1 MKRRQRTTLEPSASI
16 NVTSL
21 LDIVFV
27 LLIAFMVVAPAMKH
41 GIDIEL
47 PRVSETPSAQA
58 STPISVTV
66 RTGFDSSEPE
76 IFVDG
81 QAVRLVDLLA
91 AIEQRRNGDASRPIA
106 LEGDRATSWE
116 QMAMVV
122 GELQRGGVGA
132 VGIMTNPRDRPS

>member
-1 MKRRQRTTLEPSASI
+1 MIRRRRATVQPTSAI

-47 PRVSETPSAQA
+47 PKVTETPVVEESR
-58 STPISVTV
+58 PVSVTV
-66 RTGFDSSEPE
+66 RGSADAGPPE

-81 QAVRLVDLLA
+81 QAVLLDGLIA
-91 AIEQRRNGDASRPIA
+91 AIEGARGGDESRPIA
-106 LEGDRATSWE
+106 LEGDRTASWE

-132 VGIMTNPRDRPS
+132 VGIMTQPRDRSS